1 MHTKDMIRLLKN
13 SLTSKTVCFYG
24 VLFFLV
30 LLFISSSS
38 VFAQGTLDKG
48 LTIISGLILDM
59 GSYLIAG
66 GSIIFTYVVEYTI
79 FDFGKFWDSD
89 SATLNTLE
97 SFWKI
102 LRDVGNLIIALL
114 FLYTAFLTLVGNFV
128 FRGRILVFL
137 LLAALLINFS
147 AFITLALFDLS
158 NLIFATFYFILNPP
172 VQDAFFI
179 ESFFKDLLFQEG
191 GNSIVP
197 GGFLIFASLTLFV
210 TSFFIFAGLFYF
222 SLILAERFVI
232 ALLLVLSSPLAVIGF
247 MLSLSGSA
255 DNSFSTLLTA
265 FYDKWKTRL
274 QYTFLTPITLIFGLT
289 FIFAIFTSI
298 VEPIE
303 NMARAGGGLTN
314 EGSQFALLAQI
325 VVASVVLIIGIFYT
339 ARIARSISIPLPK
352 DSQGKARS
360 LNIGRTR
367 LSQLA
372 SPVVGLL
379 RNTALRNTR
388 FGRFKDKPEEPTGF
402 RGKIQNIRR
411 GASAML
417 AGDLSTYRTDEE
429 ERISKRAGLRSRAV
443 ESQEKGQEMRERRR
457 KREQSLRNLEQT
469 VRSASKLPATDRLT
483 AAKRSDLTDK
493 LARKLLGSDS
503 TLLSSLVA
511 NKALSAGQLIDF
523 SAEAESNGDVKALLA
538 SISNPKISRDR
549 LQEIADAPHPNLS
562 DSDRNK
568 VKVAALDAIVKG
580 GGATSDVS
588 SDEKKVLLK
597 NTLTSLSEALTSGNT
612 LSLRA
617 GLKDLESLSNEK
629 DDSVLSSIASLE
641 LPDSALRNTEF
652 SESWDKIFDTI
663 TKEGK
668 PAIVS
673 ALLRRS
679 DLTESQLSSI
689 MENPN
694 VTGRLSQIAERKLR
708 ERTGVNTE
716 ERQDRTPNQNQA
728 SIRESGDENSSDKES
743 SQTQK
748 DSPQERTGVN
758 TEERQDRTPNQN
770 QASERESGGEN
781 SSDKESSQT
790 QKDSPQ

>member
-1 MHTKDMIRLLKN
+1 MHTKGMISLLKN
-13 SLTSKTVCFYG
+13 SLTSKTVLFYSILFLL
-24 VLFFLV
+24 VFLFF
-30 LLFISSSS
+30 SSSS
-38 VFAQGTLDKG
+38 VFAQEDLLDKG
-48 LTIISGLILDM
+48 ITYISGFILDM
-59 GSYLIAG
+59 GSYLVAG
-66 GSIIFTYVVEYTI
+66 GSIVFTYVVEYTI
-79 FDFGKFWDSD
+79 FDFGKFWGPG
-89 SATLNTLE
+89 SATSVTLE

-102 LRDVGNLIIALL
+102 LRDIGNLIIALL

-128 FRGRILVFL
+128 FRGKILVFL

-179 ESFFKDLLFQEG
+179 EGFFKDLLFKNNG
-191 GNSIVP
+191 TSLVS
-197 GGFLIFASLTLFV
+197 GGFLFFASITLFV
-210 TSFFIFAGLFYF
+210 ASFFIFAGLLYF
-222 SLILAERFVI
+222 SLILAERFII

-247 MLSLSGSA
+247 MLSLSGGA
-255 DNSFSTLLTA
+255 NNSFFTLLTT
-265 FYDKWKTRL
+265 FYDKWKNRL

-298 VEPIE
+298 IEPIKDVTL
-303 NMARAGGGLTN
+303 AN
-314 EGSQFALLAQI
+314 ESEQFALLAQI
-325 VVASVVLIIGIFYT
+325 IVASIVLVIGIFYT

-360 LNIGRTR
+360 LGIGRILPTP
-367 LSQLA
+367 LA
-372 SPVVGLL
+372 LADPIKGVLK
-379 RNTALRNTR
+379 NTVLRNTR
-388 FGRFKDKPEEPTGF
+388 FGRFKDKTEESTGL
-402 RGKIQNIRR
+402 RGKFQNIQR
-411 GASAML
+411 GASAVWT
-417 AGDLSTYRTDEE
+417 GDMSTYRTEEE

-443 ESQEKGQEMRERRR
+443 ESQEKGREMQEKRRMRD
-457 KREQSLRNLEQT
+457 QSLRNLEQT
-469 VRSASKLPATDRLT
+469 VRSASNLPAIDRLT

-493 LARKLLGSDS
+493 LARELLNSDS

-511 NKALSAGQLIDF
+511 NKALSTGQLVDF
-523 SAEAESNGDVKALLA
+523 SAEAESNGDVRALLA
-538 SISNPKISRDR
+538 SISNSKLSRDR

-562 DSDRNK
+562 DSDRDK
-568 VKVAALDAIVKG
+568 VKKAALDAIVKG

-597 NTLTSLSEALTSGNT
+597 NTLTSLSEALTSGNI
-612 LSLRA
+612 LSLQES
-617 GLKDLESLSNEK
+617 LKDLESLSKEK

-668 PAIVS
+668 PAVVS

-689 MENPN
+689 IDNPN

-708 ERTGVNTE
+708 ERIRANT
-716 ERQDRTPNQNQA
+716 ERQDHTPNQNQT
-728 SIRESGDENSSDKES
+728 STREGGGETSSGEEPSNTQENSPQSPDQNQTSTREGGDETSSGEEPS
-743 SQTQK
+743 NTQ
-748 DSPQERTGVN
+748 
-758 TEERQDRTPNQN
+758 
-770 QASERESGGEN
+770 
-781 SSDKESSQT
+781 
-790 QKDSPQ
+790 

>member
-1 MHTKDMIRLLKN
+1 MHTKGMISLLKN

-24 VLFFLV
+24 VLFLLAFL
-30 LLFISSSS
+30 FFSSSS
-38 VFAQGTLDKG
+38 VLAQEDLLDKG
-48 LTIISGLILDM
+48 ITYISGFILDM
-59 GSYLIAG
+59 GSYLVAG

-79 FDFGKFWDSD
+79 FEFGDFWGPG
-89 SATLNTLE
+89 SATSTTLE

-102 LRDVGNLIIALL
+102 LRDIGNLIIALL

-172 VQDAFFI
+172 VQDSFFI
-179 ESFFKDLLFQEG
+179 ESFFKDLLFED
-191 GNSIVP
+191 SETSLVS
-197 GGFLIFASLTLFV
+197 GGFLFFASITLFV
-210 TSFFIFAGLFYF
+210 TSFFIFAGLLYF

-247 MLSLSGSA
+247 MLSLSGGA
-255 DNSFSTLLTA
+255 DNSFSTLLTT
-265 FYDKWKTRL
+265 FYDRWKNRL

-298 VEPIE
+298 KPEESIVI
-303 NMARAGGGLTN
+303 TS
-314 EGSQFALLAQI
+314 EGDQFALLAQI
-325 VVASVVLIIGIFYT
+325 VVASIVLVIGIFYT

-360 LNIGRTR
+360 LGIGRI
-367 LSQLA
+367 LPAPLA
-372 SPVVGLL
+372 LADPIKGVLK
-379 RNTALRNTR
+379 NTILRNTR
-388 FGRFKDKPEEPTGF
+388 FGRFQDKPGESTGL
-402 RGKIQNIRR
+402 RGKIQNIQR
-411 GASAML
+411 GASAVWT
-417 AGDLSTYRTDEE
+417 GDMSTYRTEEE

-443 ESQEKGQEMRERRR
+443 ESQEKGREMREKRR
-457 KREQSLRNLEQT
+457 KQEQSLQNLEQT

-493 LARKLLGSDS
+493 LARELLGSDS

-668 PAIVS
+668 PAVVS

-689 MENPN
+689 IENPN

-708 ERTGVNTE
+708 ER
-716 ERQDRTPNQNQA
+716 
-728 SIRESGDENSSDKES
+728 IR
-743 SQTQK
+743 
-748 DSPQERTGVN
+748 ERTGVN
-758 TEERQDRTPNQN
+758 TEERQDSTSNQN
-770 QASERESGGEN
+770 QASTREGGGEN